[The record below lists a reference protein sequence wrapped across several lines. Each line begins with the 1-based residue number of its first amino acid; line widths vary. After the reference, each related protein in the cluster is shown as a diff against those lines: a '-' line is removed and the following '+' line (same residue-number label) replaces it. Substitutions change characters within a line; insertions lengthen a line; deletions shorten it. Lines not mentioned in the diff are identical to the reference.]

1 MAFNFNP
8 SGKNNPQDMRNMILF
23 VVSALC
29 IWLAFD
35 HFVMK
40 PRTEA
45 AKVAALVAANPAPE
59 EKLRTRAEVLAD
71 APAGSRLTI
80 DAPEIMGSLST
91 TGIRFDDIVL
101 KNYFTDLGSADR
113 VVLMTPSGTEHAHY
127 AELSWLPDDAS
138 IKVPDASTVWS
149 VTDKGDFTAARPVV
163 MTWDNGQG
171 LTFTRTISIDEHYLF
186 TITQGVTNKGTK
198 AVTLYPYSTIARRG
212 FPVHEKGPGFEGP
225 LGYIGEDMQEISY
238 SDVLDKKEIAFP
250 ATTGWI
256 GFGEKYWLSSL
267 IPDQAVKN
275 TFRFTAVQEAK
286 ASRNLYQVDVRSDA
300 VTIAPDAS
308 AQSTSH
314 LFVGAKRVKLLEAYE
329 DKLNVKHFDLAVD
342 FGSLYF
348 LTRPMYYL
356 LNLFNGWVGNFGI
369 AILLL
374 TFTVRM
380 AVFPLTNASYK
391 SFAKLRKVSP
401 KMAELKIKYGSDKPR
416 MQQELI
422 KLYETEKVNP
432 MAGCFPLV
440 LQIPI
445 FFAVYKVIS
454 IAIEMRHAPFFGW
467 IQDLSV
473 RDPLSIFNAFG
484 LLPFH
489 VPSMLQI
496 GPWSIA
502 MLLMMLIQKK
512 LNPPPQDQIQKDM
525 ANYMP
530 WVMTLMLCSFPS
542 GLVIYWTF
550 SNVISVIQQYVIMR
564 MMGVP
569 VYLFTPDKAMEY
581 ANAQSIAVQEATEK
595 AKAEVGLK
603 KAKSTEPVK
612 EALFDDETKPS

>member
-45 AKVAALVAANPAPE
+45 AKVAAIVAANPVPE
-59 EKLRTRAEVLAD
+59 EKLRARAEVLAD

-171 LTFTRTISIDEHYLF
+171 LTFTRTISIDANYLF

-267 IPDQAVKN
+267 IPDQTVKN

-300 VTIAPDAS
+300 VTVAPGAA

-329 DKLNVKHFDLAVD
+329 DQLNVKHFDLAVD

-432 MAGCFPLV
+432 MAGCFPLI

-502 MLLMMLIQKK
+502 MLLMMLIQKR